1 MAAACRSVCR
11 AAGQRSL
18 SMECASLCVRGG
30 AGKLLGS
37 PCRCMQK
44 CTAGWHAAP
53 GTALGLA
60 HLPQLLDWELCR
72 LLEMGSV
79 QGCAMENTRIIE
91 PLRLGKKNLSDP
103 KVQPYH
109 AHCPHLQCLI
119 SMVLRVLPHLL
130 SQLCHRA
137 LWLYHAGSALSG
149 ISIISVARPG
159 KVARDGQGTEL
170 LPLASLTVARAYR
183 GRWQISA
190 PATGGDPGQPP
201 ADLCTSQHGQ
211 HSFLRSHT
219 EPPATP

>member
-1 MAAACRSVCR
+1 MPRVLCPTSPALLGMAAACRSVCR

-91 PLRLGKKNLSDP
+91 PLRLGKKTSQIP
-103 KVQPYH
+103 KSSPTMPT
-109 AHCPHLQCLI
+109 AHTSSASSPWFFGCSPTSPASCATGLCGCTTLARLCQALVSFLLQ
-119 SMVLRVLPHLL
+119 
-130 SQLCHRA
+130 
-137 LWLYHAGSALSG
+137 
-149 ISIISVARPG
+149 
-159 KVARDGQGTEL
+159 GQG
-170 LPLASLTVARAYR
+170 
-183 GRWQISA
+183 RWLGMDREQSCC
-190 PATGGDPGQPP
+190 PWR
-201 ADLCTSQHGQ
+201 H
-211 HSFLRSHT
+211 
-219 EPPATP
+219 